1 MSLRLFLVKMSATMR
16 SYKNAAGLYTFQVV
30 SLPFVDPKGGVK
42 KEAAIGA
49 RFNDEFPTG
58 NIEELLKS
66 IETNV
71 VSFAK
76 KKGLKVPAQAA
87 FNNARGDWLELI
99 LAAHFWNAV
108 IDKKADIL
116 VLRLPNVTKLEFIEL
131 FDKES
136 QERIRSGL
144 MRTLEEHDARL
155 DMSNPDLIG
164 VRMKRSELPSEF
176 RKRIDC
182 LGVDEAHML
191 FDAYKHLI
199 GRCPY
204 DGILFGVSVKTS
216 LRGDRRYQIV
226 HEGSI
231 VKAFIAHLQTR
242 FWDTT
247 FETRFYGAV
256 TEGVGEN
263 DHEIFRTAAT
273 HSIVNVFSPSVRAV
287 DKVYHI
293 PTTNDVNHMI
303 KEIINATSTAH
314 QSGRAS

>member
-1 MSLRLFLVKMSATMR
+1 MSAIET
-16 SYKNAAGLYTFQVV
+16 GLRQLLLIVYSVHMDAE
-30 SLPFVDPKGGVK
+30 FVDAKGGVK

-49 RFNDEFPTG
+49 RFTDEFPEG
-58 NIEELLKS
+58 NIEELLQS
-66 IETNV
+66 IQTTV
-71 VSFAK
+71 ISYAK
-76 KKGLKVPAQAA
+76 KNKLKIPAQAA

-108 IDKKADIL
+108 IDRNIDML
-116 VLRLPNVTKLEFIEL
+116 VLRLPNVAKMEFIKI
-131 FDKES
+131 FDEEA
-136 QERIRSGL
+136 QERIQSGL

-164 VRMKRSELPSEF
+164 VRIDRSSLPPEFHKRLD
-176 RKRIDC
+176 R
-182 LGVDEAHML
+182 LGAADAHML

-199 GRCPY
+199 GKCPY
-204 DGILFGVSVKTS
+204 NSILFGISIKTS

-242 FWDTT
+242 YWDTS
-247 FETRFYGAV
+247 FETKFYGAV
-256 TEGVGEN
+256 TDNVSDN

-287 DKVYHI
+287 DKVYHV
-293 PTTNDVNHMI
+293 PTTNDVNDMI
-303 KEIINATSTAH
+303 KKIINAASTAP
-314 QSGRAS
+314 QLNKAS

>member
-1 MSLRLFLVKMSATMR
+1 MSSA
-16 SYKNAAGLYTFQVV
+16 
-30 SLPFVDPKGGVK
+30 FVDPKGGVK

-49 RFNDEFPTG
+49 RFSKEFPAG
-58 NIEELLKS
+58 NIEDLLKS
-66 IETNV
+66 IEANV
-71 VSFAK
+71 VGFAK
-76 KKGLKVPAQAA
+76 KKGLKIPSQGA

-99 LAAHFWNAV
+99 LAAYFWNAV
-108 IDKKADIL
+108 IDRKTDMLI
-116 VLRLPNVTKLEFIEL
+116 LRLPNVAKMEFIEL
-131 FDKES
+131 FDKEA

-164 VRMKRSELPSEF
+164 VRVKRSELPREF

-191 FDAYKHLI
+191 FEAYKYLI
-199 GRCPY
+199 GRCSY
-204 DGILFGVSVKTS
+204 DSISFGVSVKTS

-242 FWDTT
+242 YWDTS
-247 FETRFYGAV
+247 FETKFYGAV
-256 TEGVGEN
+256 TENVSEN

-293 PTTNDVNHMI
+293 PTTDDVNDMI
-303 KEIINATSTAH
+303 EKIINVASNAP
-314 QSGRAS
+314 QLSRAS